1 MIWFVLISLL
11 VLLLLAVPVGVV
23 MGLLAIASD
32 QIFSQMSVINIMG
45 QIAWN
50 SSQKFELLAIPLFV
64 LMGELFLRSGIA
76 NEMYGCLRQWLSWL
90 PGGLM
95 HSNIGAC
102 GLFAAT
108 SGSSVAT
115 AASIG
120 TVALPQQKE
129 YAYNERLFLGSIA
142 AGGTL
147 GILIPPSVNMIVFGV
162 MTNTSIPQLYMA
174 GMIPGL
180 ILTILFMATVVIC
193 CLSIPG
199 WGGKPIKTSWRER
212 WRSLRYLGPPLCLFF
227 LVVGSIY
234 AGLATPTEA
243 AALGVLS
250 TLLLVALRRKLSL
263 ATLREAIE
271 GALRTTTMVM
281 FIVIGA
287 FILNFV
293 LVMTG
298 TMARITNFVENS
310 GLAPHEL
317 MLLIILM
324 YLVMG
329 CFMDA
334 LAMVITTIPV
344 VTPVVVNLGYDPVWF
359 GIMIVL
365 FTETSLITP
374 PVGINLY
381 VLQGVRER
389 GPILDVIVGALP
401 FVATMMI
408 MIGILFAFPEIA
420 LFLPTLFYR

>member
-1 MIWFVLISLL
+1 MIAFILSAL
-11 VLLLLAVPVGVV
+11 VFLLLLSVPVGVV
-23 MGLLAIASD
+23 MGLLGIASD
-32 QIFSQMSVINIMG
+32 MLFSPVPLIKVMG

-50 SSQKFELLAIPLFV
+50 SSQKFELLGVPLFV

-76 NEMYGCLRQWLSWL
+76 GEMYACLRQWLSWL

-120 TVALPQQKE
+120 TLALPQQE
-129 YAYNERLFLGSIA
+129 QHGYNQRLFLGSLA

-147 GILIPPSVNMIVFGV
+147 GILVPPSVNMIVFGV

-180 ILTILFMATVVIC
+180 LLMILFMGTVAAC
-193 CLSIPG
+193 CMAVPA
-199 WGGKPIKTSWRER
+199 WGGRPIKTSWPER
-212 WRSLRYLGPPLCLFF
+212 WRALRFLAPPLGLFVV
-227 LVVGSIY
+227 VVGSIY
-234 AGLATPTEA
+234 AGYATPTEA
-243 AALGVLS
+243 AAIGVVA
-250 TLLLVALRRKLSL
+250 TLAMTAIRRKLTL
-263 ATLREAIE
+263 KTLREAVE
-271 GALRTTTMVM
+271 GALRTTTMVL

-287 FILNFV
+287 FFLNFV
-293 LVMTG
+293 MVTTG
-298 TMARITNFVENS
+298 TMARITGFVENS
-310 GLAPHEL
+310 GLAPHYL
-317 MLLIILM
+317 MLFIMLM
-324 YLVMG
+324 YLVLG

-344 VTPVVVNLGYDPVWF
+344 VTPVVVSLGYDPVWF

-381 VLQGVRER
+381 VLQGIRHG
-389 GPILDVIVGALP
+389 GPIIDVIIGTLP
-401 FVATMMI
+401 FVLTLLV
-408 MIGILFAFPEIA
+408 MIGVLFAYPDLA
-420 LFLPTLFYR
+420 LYLPTLFYR